1 MIYIITRAF
10 ISNVYPIFAQQ
21 GYENPHEAIGC
32 IVCVNCHLA
41 NNPVGIEVLQAVLL
55 DTVFEV
61 VVWIP
66 YNIQLKQVLA
76 NGKKKKNSFEYKL
89 FLFYPK
95 GFN

>member
-1 MIYIITRAF
+1 
-10 ISNVYPIFAQQ
+10 
-21 GYENPHEAIGC
+21 
-32 IVCVNCHLA
+32 VNCHLA

-76 NGKKKKNSFEYKL
+76 NGKKKKKNSFEYKL

>member
-1 MIYIITRAF
+1 
-10 ISNVYPIFAQQ
+10 
-21 GYENPHEAIGC
+21 
-32 IVCVNCHLA
+32 VNCHLA
-41 NNPVGIEVLQAVLL
+41 NKPVGIEVLQAVLL

-66 YNIQLKQVLA
+66 YNMQLKQVLA
-76 NGKKKKNSFEYKL
+76 NGKKKNSFEYKL

>member
-1 MIYIITRAF
+1 
-10 ISNVYPIFAQQ
+10 
-21 GYENPHEAIGC
+21 
-32 IVCVNCHLA
+32 VNCHLA
-41 NNPVGIEVLQAVLL
+41 NKPVGIEVLQAVLL

-66 YNIQLKQVLA
+66 YNMQLKQVLA
-76 NGKKKKNSFEYKL
+76 NGKKKNNSFEYKM